1 MIASSRRVELGF
13 NRSPQ
18 KRSTYVLSRMYWSDA
33 MFRTCKTQQRSQKFR
48 FGGLSEWLF
57 GTTIWYL
64 HNSRK
69 NQTLEVSEWFQAFE
83 STLDTPE
90 VFSHYP
96 TDYFP
101 GNWNESAPLQLL
113 GRAFASAFCY
123 WVTKPNKAI
132 LEKTR
137 GAVKMAMKFSWARAV
152 DGSWLTDHVV
162 RTVSHEVFAHRN
174 SRSKSY
180 AAPNDE
186 DLSGV
191 YNDTYGIICMVSY
204 DGIIWYI

>member
-1 MIASSRRVELGF
+1 MFITRLGF

-18 KRSTYVLSRMYWSDA
+18 KRSTYVLSRMCWSDHSGKEPWLA
-33 MFRTCKTQQRSQKFR
+33 VFRTCNTQQRSQRFR

-64 HNSRK
+64 YNSRK
-69 NQTLEVSEWFQAFE
+69 NQTLEVLEWFQAFE

-101 GNWNESAPLQLL
+101 GHWNESIPLQLL

-123 WVTKPNKAI
+123 WVGTKPNKPI
-132 LEKTR
+132 LEKNKR
-137 GAVKMAMKFSWARAV
+137 SCEE
-152 DGSWLTDHVV
+152 DGNEIL
-162 RTVSHEVFAHRN
+162 
-174 SRSKSY
+174 
-180 AAPNDE
+180 
-186 DLSGV
+186 LS
-191 YNDTYGIICMVSY
+191 
-204 DGIIWYI
+204 